1 MQIYTKAPVLESL
14 LIKLKAWTPVTLLKR
29 DSNTSVFL
37 PNLWNFSEHLLLQNI
52 SGGCFLDSKKL
63 IPDLLVTRK
72 LIPKGTLGLLYT
84 NIAQLMAHIT
94 VVYVAVYLTIML
106 PGILQRVIKS
116 QRVTYIIRSRFKN
129 KEIKNMRKYDSW
141 NYLNIAN
148 SNQKN
153 FRIYLVVE
161 FIFCEIHIKSI

>member
-1 MQIYTKAPVLESL
+1 MFSCQICETFK
-14 LIKLKAWTPVTLLKR
+14 
-29 DSNTSVFL
+29 NTFFYRTS
-37 PNLWNFSEHLLLQNI
+37 
-52 SGGCFLDSKKL
+52 GCFLDSKKL

-129 KEIKNMRKYDSW
+129 SEIKNMRKYDS
-141 NYLNIAN
+141 
-148 SNQKN
+148 
-153 FRIYLVVE
+153 
-161 FIFCEIHIKSI
+161 